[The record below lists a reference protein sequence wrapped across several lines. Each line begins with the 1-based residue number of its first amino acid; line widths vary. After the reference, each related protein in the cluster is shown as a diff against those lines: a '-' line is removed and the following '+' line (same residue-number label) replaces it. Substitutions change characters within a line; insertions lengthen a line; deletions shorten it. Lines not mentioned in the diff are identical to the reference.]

1 MRAASALLA
10 RCQRQRNSDDARCA
24 GEHREVIPPPRQ
36 KAAARHAY
44 RARFRCDDDVMVRFL
59 RDVMA
64 APGVDR
70 RGHRDRCAGHRGCER
85 VCAAPSAPAGSTPSF
100 YRIVSR
106 L

>member
-1 MRAASALLA
+1 
-10 RCQRQRNSDDARCA
+10 
-24 GEHREVIPPPRQ
+24 
-36 KAAARHAY
+36 
-44 RARFRCDDDVMVRFL
+44 VMVRFL